1 MLFHQRMSHND
12 FNQKLLSQPCSN
24 QSTLFYSGLLLSCFA
39 VCLQIAVFLQPLLPS
54 QYQISP
60 VCETISRALLL
71 HDHSANSIT
80 SNHLNRQHLDHQHS
94 NSHQAHATDQ
104 HKNSTH
110 NAHATSL
117 HDDQHR
123 MQMADTTQATSQHS
137 NHQHD
142 AGHQCQYCTVYAN
155 LVLPPEFGIQEVFER
170 VQVRLLFLQRQFAP
184 IYFYLQ
190 RLFLIPQ
197 GRAPPLFA

>member
-1 MLFHQRMSHND
+1 MLFHLRMSHND
-12 FNQKLLSQPCSN
+12 FNQKRLSQPCSD

-39 VCLQIAVFLQPLLPS
+39 VCLQIAVFLQPLLPA

-110 NAHATSL
+110 NAHAMSL
-117 HDDQHR
+117 HVDHHAMSMDDHAKPSSR
-123 MQMADTTQATSQHS
+123 SA
-137 NHQHD
+137 HQHD

>member
-1 MLFHQRMSHND
+1 M
-12 FNQKLLSQPCSN
+12 
-24 QSTLFYSGLLLSCFA
+24 FYSGLLLSCFA
-39 VCLQIAVFLQPLLPS
+39 VCLQIAVFLQPLLPA

-71 HDHSANSIT
+71 HDHYANS
-80 SNHLNRQHLDHQHS
+80 NAPKHLDHHS
-94 NSHQAHATDQ
+94 NSHQVHTIDQ
-104 HKNSTH
+104 NKNSTH
-110 NAHATSL
+110 DAHSMSL

-123 MQMADTTQATSQHS
+123 MQMADTTQATSQLS

-155 LVLPPEFGIQEVFER
+155 LVLPSEFGIQEVFER